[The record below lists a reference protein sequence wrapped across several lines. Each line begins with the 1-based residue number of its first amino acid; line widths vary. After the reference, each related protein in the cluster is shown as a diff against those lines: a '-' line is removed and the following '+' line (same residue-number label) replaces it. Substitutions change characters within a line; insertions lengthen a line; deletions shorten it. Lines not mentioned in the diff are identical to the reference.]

1 MMIVL
6 RNGHEV
12 VTQDLQ
18 AAAMKFL
25 EQGYNF
31 WENLATDESVK
42 LGDPIKANAITD
54 YMNVVAMRQMSGG

>member
-1 MMIVL
+1 VL

-12 VTQDLQ
+12 VTEDLK
-18 AAAMKFL
+18 ATAMRLL

-31 WENLATDESVK
+31 WENQATDESVV
-42 LGDPIKANAITD
+42 LGNPIAPNAITD

>member
-18 AAAMKFL
+18 AAPMNFL
-25 EQGYNF
+25 SQLYNF
-31 WENLATDESVK
+31 WENIATDESVK